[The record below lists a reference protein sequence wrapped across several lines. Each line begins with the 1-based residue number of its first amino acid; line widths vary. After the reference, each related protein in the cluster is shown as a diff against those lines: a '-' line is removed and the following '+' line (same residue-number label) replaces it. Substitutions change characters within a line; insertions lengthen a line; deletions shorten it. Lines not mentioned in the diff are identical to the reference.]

1 MTQRNQAGQDAG
13 AGEVSVECIEK
24 ETSRFWIF
32 RARRNWSL
40 VEPKTAPKPKK
51 WRSEDQ
57 IRITTNVGRWIAR
70 KTVSTEVA
78 RVYTRMTLGSQNGD
92 PGWNEMPR

>member
-24 ETSRFWIF
+24 ARLPDFGF
-32 RARRNWSL
+32 FPARRNRSL
-40 VEPKTAPKPKK
+40 VEPKTAPKAKK

-57 IRITTNVGRWIAR
+57 IRIGTIWGMDCKKRSLNRSASGVP
-70 KTVSTEVA
+70 E
-78 RVYTRMTLGSQNGD
+78 
-92 PGWNEMPR
+92 